1 MFLKLDSHFKIVF
14 ELSQKLKDDP
24 SYMELIQSVTLDQSK
39 PYIGLKGNNGL
50 FGSDIWW
57 DNIKKNV
64 IRTNIIKGKI
74 VRLYNAGQDSLES
87 YNSFDLLLSDGSI
100 WSESI
105 YINNRLDNDL
115 FKIGS
120 LVCIFYAHDERK
132 QSISGDISY
141 SDTVI
146 EMAVS
151 I

>member
-1 MFLKLDSHFKIVF
+1 MFLELDNNFKIVF
-14 ELSQKLKDDP
+14 ELSQQIKDDP
-24 SYMELIQSVTLDQSK
+24 SYMELIQSVTLDSSK

-57 DNIKKNV
+57 NSIKNNV
-64 IRTNIIKGKI
+64 IRTSVIKGRI
-74 VRLYNAGQDSLES
+74 VRLYSAGQDSYEP
-87 YNSFDLLLSDGSI
+87 NSFDLLLSDGTI

-105 YINNRLDNDL
+105 YVNIDSDNDL

-120 LVCIFYAHDERK
+120 IVCIFYAHDEIK
-132 QSISGDISY
+132 QTIDGDITY

-151 I
+151 V